1 MNFIEGLNKSQ
12 AQAVQAKD
20 GPILIVAGAGTGK
33 TTVIT
38 RRIAWLLEEKEVP
51 GSNILSLTFT
61 DKAAGE
67 MEQRV
72 SELVGSG
79 YYDLEISTFHS
90 FCEKIVSRFGIE
102 IGVPTDATLLDDTA
116 QWLLLR
122 KHLDELPLSYYK
134 PKGNQTK
141 FLRDILSHI
150 SRAKD
155 EAVSP
160 EEYLEFAEKLRL
172 QKDQAEAGDGDEY
185 DRISEIANVYHAYQ
199 QLVLNNGAMDFGD
212 LILYALHIVQKR
224 KRVREFYQQTFDYI
238 LVDEFQ
244 DTNWAQYE
252 LVKLLAGEK
261 KNIMVVGD
269 DDQAIYKFR
278 GASVS
283 NIKDFKK
290 DFPESTDI
298 VITQNYRSAQN
309 ILDTSYTLIQENNP
323 DRLEVALTSEG
334 GEAISKKLVAQSSEP
349 GINEH
354 FHGKTIHD
362 EVNFVCETLLK
373 RKEAG
378 VEWKDMALLVR
389 ANDSA
394 EPFLLGLSRLNIP
407 YQYWATKG
415 LYRKPVILDILAYV
429 RLLGNY
435 HESQSVYRMVTTPMF
450 GLHYEDISKLQRFQK
465 QKAKS
470 LYEALKEAQMIH
482 YLSDEAREKIQKL
495 LHLIEK
501 HTSLSRTKSAGEIID
516 AFMQESGYMKL
527 LSDAAQGPIS
537 EDQQRAVDAL
547 SSVTAFYQ
555 RIEDFEKSHDDKHI
569 QHFIDEITLEQE
581 SGNSGKIESLSDTE
595 DDAVNVMTI
604 HGSKGLEFDTV
615 FVVSMVEQRF
625 PTTNRGERIP
635 LPDELIHETLPTG
648 DEHIQEERRL
658 CYVAFT
664 RAKKALY
671 VTSAEDYGG
680 ARKKKPSRF
689 LEESKIA
696 DKSAFQSPK
705 TSGRGEVVLDKKTPR
720 VPEVHF
726 VPSFLSHSRLQQFSA
741 CPLQYKYKYIL
752 NVPDSEGSPHFS
764 FGNTMHAVL
773 QKAFGIVKDRSTKVA
788 QTDLFGNT
796 INAESG
802 PVVLSEKELLEMYKS
817 TWQDDWYDSKNQ
829 KEEYYKKGR
838 EIIKNIAEKYKEGW
852 PVPHSLEQS
861 FKLPFKAGSQKVYTL
876 CGRIDRIDPVVVDG
890 KEGFE
895 VIDYK
900 TGTPKEGKVTKENKQ
915 QLLLYQMAVQDV
927 LGLNPLKLTYYY
939 LENDSTVE
947 FLGTTEEIEELKAE
961 IFKQIEEME
970 KSAFLPTPGFQCTW
984 CPFKD
989 ICDFSQI

>member
-1 MNFIEGLNKSQ
+1 MNFLEGLNEAQ

-20 GPILIVAGAGTGK
+20 GPVLIVAGAGTGK

-38 RRIAWLLEEKEVP
+38 RRIAWLLEEKNIP

-67 MEQRV
+67 MEERV
-72 SELVGSG
+72 SELIGSG

-90 FCEKIVSRFGIE
+90 FCEKIVSRFGLE
-102 IGVPTDATLLDDTA
+102 IGVPTDALILDDTA

-122 KHLDELPLSYYK
+122 EHLDELPLLYYK

-160 EEYLEFAEKLRL
+160 EEYIEYAEKLRL
-172 QKDQAEAGDGDEY
+172 QKDKAEAGDSDEY
-185 DRISEIANVYHAYQ
+185 DRISEIANVYHVYQ
-199 QLVLNNGAMDFGD
+199 QLLLDKGALDFGD
-212 LILYALHIVQKR
+212 LILYALQILQTR
-224 KRVREFYQQTFDYI
+224 KRVRELYQKTFDYI

-298 VITQNYRSAQN
+298 VITQNYRSSQN
-309 ILDTSYTLIQENNP
+309 ILDVSYTLIQENNP
-323 DRLEVALTSEG
+323 DRLEVELTNDDGS
-334 GEAISKKLVAQSSEP
+334 AISKKLIAHSTEP
-349 GINEH
+349 GVKEH

-373 RKEAG
+373 RKELG
-378 VEWKDMALLVR
+378 VEWKDMAILVR

-415 LYRKPVILDILAYV
+415 LYKKPVVLDILAYV

-435 HESQSVYRMVTTPMF
+435 HESQGLYRLLTTPMF

-465 QKAKS
+465 QKAKT
-470 LYEALKEAQMIH
+470 LYEALKESQMIQ

-495 LHLIEK
+495 MHLIEK
-501 HTSLSRTKSAGEIID
+501 HTSLTATKSAGEIID
-516 AFMQESGYMKL
+516 AFMQDSGYMKL
-527 LSDAAQGPIS
+527 LSDAAQGPVS

-547 SSVTAFYQ
+547 SSVNAFYQ
-555 RIEDFEKSHDDKHI
+555 RIETFEKAHDDRHI
-569 QHFIDEITLEQE
+569 KHFIDEITLEQE
-581 SGNSGKIESLSDTE
+581 SGNSGKIESATEVE
-595 DDAVNVMTI
+595 DDAVNIMTI

-625 PTTNRGERIP
+625 PTANRGERIP

-680 ARKKKPSRF
+680 VRKKKPSRF
-689 LEESKIA
+689 LEESTIAQPQSFESPRTAGGGAVALNKIN
-696 DKSAFQSPK
+696 
-705 TSGRGEVVLDKKTPR
+705 PR
-720 VPEVHF
+720 IPEVNF
-726 VPSFLSHSRLQQFSA
+726 VPSFLSHSRLQQFST

-752 NVPDSEGSPHFS
+752 NVPDIEGSPHFS

-773 QKAFGIVKDRSTKVA
+773 QKAFGVVKDRVSQVA

-796 INAESG
+796 IEAASG
-802 PVVLSEKELLEMYKS
+802 PIVLTEKELLEMYKNA
-817 TWQDDWYDSKNQ
+817 WQDDWYDSKSQ
-829 KEEYYKKGR
+829 KDEYYKKGR
-838 EIIKNIAEKYKEGW
+838 EIIKNIADKYKDGW
-852 PVPHSLEQS
+852 PVPYSLEQS
-861 FKLPFKAGSQKVYTL
+861 FKLPFQAGSRKVYTL
-876 CGRIDRIDPVVVDG
+876 CGRIDRIDPITI
-890 KEGFE
+890 EGEEGVE

-900 TGTPKEGKVTKENKQ
+900 TGTPKDDKITKENKQ

-927 LGLNPLKLTYYY
+927 LGLKPLKLTYYY

-947 FLGTTEEIEELKAE
+947 FLGNNEEIEELKAE

-970 KSAFLPTPGFQCTW
+970 KSNFLPTPGFQCRW

-989 ICDFSQI
+989 ICDFSQA